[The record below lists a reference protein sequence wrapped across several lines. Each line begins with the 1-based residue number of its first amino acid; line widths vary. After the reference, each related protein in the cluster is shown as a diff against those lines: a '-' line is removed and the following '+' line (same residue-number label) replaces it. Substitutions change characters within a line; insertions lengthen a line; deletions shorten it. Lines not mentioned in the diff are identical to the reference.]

1 MTDQELISGVKKFIN
16 TSIFDVI
23 VVKRTNTDQEE
34 HNYTI
39 EKSEITHELVDRF
52 NKLIK
57 EEEELNN
64 YKILIKSWKDKDNKL
79 IEEEEIR

>member
-16 TSIFDVI
+16 TSIFDII

-64 YKILIKSWKDKDNKL
+64 YKILIKYWKDKDNKL